1 MPQDQEM
8 QEIFMQ
14 NESPLKDIVKEFW
27 NEKSCGEIYAVGQSE
42 KEYYES
48 ESKSRYELEPYI
60 FDFAKFHE
68 GKNKD
73 VLEIGVGM
81 GTDHAEWAKST
92 PKSLTGIDLTPRAI
106 EHTNKRFTI
115 FGLTSDVKEADAEQ
129 LPFEDESFDLVYSWG
144 VLHHSPNTPQ
154 AIKEVYR
161 VLRPGGVT
169 RIMIYHKYSLTGY
182 MLWIR
187 YGLLS
192 GRPFRSLYDIYFNH
206 LESTGTKA
214 YSIDEARVLLSQFAK
229 VDTKVQLNFGDL
241 LEGAVGQR
249 HRGILL
255 SVAKRL
261 WPRKL
266 LRVLFKNH
274 GLILLI
280 EAQK

>member
-129 LPFEDESFDLVYSWG
+129 LPFDDESFDLVYSWG

-161 VLRPGGVT
+161 VLRPGGLT

-214 YSIDEARVLLSQFAK
+214 YSIDEARVMLSQFAK

-274 GLILLI
+274 GLMLLI